1 MPNHYHLLPDSDGTT
16 LSRMMH
22 DLDGTYAQIYNERHN
37 TTGCLF
43 EGPYKT
49 MAVIELGG
57 LAYLSRYIHQNPHS
71 LREPI
76 ERFPWSS
83 CASYLGSAPA
93 QPWLNPQPVLEHLA
107 LKLGLPPQEAYLRY
121 LTASRPPRP
130 KGSPAPG
137 DGDDLAFEYLR
148 YVEERYIERIGR
160 NVERLRDVPLRL
172 LVAWAAIRNFRVPAR
187 TAAAY
192 CGFPNV
198 NTLRVAVH
206 RFQKSL
212 DADPGLAE
220 LLVFERSE

>member
-1 MPNHYHLLPDSDGTT
+1 
-16 LSRMMH
+16 
-22 DLDGTYAQIYNERHN
+22 
-37 TTGCLF
+37 
-43 EGPYKT
+43 
-49 MAVIELGG
+49 
-57 LAYLSRYIHQNPHS
+57 
-71 LREPI
+71 
-76 ERFPWSS
+76 
-83 CASYLGSAPA
+83 
-93 QPWLNPQPVLEHLA
+93 
-107 LKLGLPPQEAYLRY
+107 
-121 LTASRPPRP
+121 
-130 KGSPAPG
+130 
-137 DGDDLAFEYLR
+137 LAFEYLR